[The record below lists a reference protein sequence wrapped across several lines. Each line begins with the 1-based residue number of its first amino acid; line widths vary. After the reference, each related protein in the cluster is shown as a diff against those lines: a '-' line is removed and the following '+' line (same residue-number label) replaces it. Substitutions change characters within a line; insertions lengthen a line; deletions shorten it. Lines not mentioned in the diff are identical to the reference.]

1 MSNTRRTRIPA
12 SLRDPSRRMADAVN
26 LHLAADPGNIGKWCA
41 IRLADG
47 DSDGVV
53 YDTRADAVRHQLHEQ
68 LCAYIC
74 IPPGGMQPIEAASY
88 INYHRQL
95 YDAGFRLPDPEFGL
109 PMMPLREG
117 DQRKQ
122 IRALVKGRR

>member
-1 MSNTRRTRIPA
+1 MSNTRHTREPLGTVTDPA
-12 SLRDPSRRMADAVN
+12 KRCADQVT
-26 LHLAADPGNIGKWCA
+26 LHALAGNAGKWCA

-47 DSDGVV
+47 GSDGVV
-53 YDTRADAVRHQLHEQ
+53 YDTRADAVRHQFWEQ
-68 LCAYIC
+68 LCCYVL

-88 INYHRQL
+88 LNYHRQL
-95 YDAGFRLPDPEFGL
+95 YDAGFRLPDPEVGM
-109 PMMPLREG
+109 PYMPLTLQ